1 MTYYHVE
8 FTTLDFGTEVCG
20 GLRLF
25 KHGSIK
31 DVLHTTRLVFL
42 LFTFFASIM
51 IPRYFHDIFKSVQT
65 LPEYL
70 GLDFDEL
77 DLCAEDKSSLNE
89 LSQQILIA
97 TSNTTGDIYK
107 SEIEFIPR
115 TDNGT
120 MEDV

>member
-1 MTYYHVE
+1 
-8 FTTLDFGTEVCG
+8 
-20 GLRLF
+20 
-25 KHGSIK
+25 
-31 DVLHTTRLVFL
+31 
-42 LFTFFASIM
+42 M